1 MPNVVTYCRVSSDE
15 QAQKDLSIPAQRKA
29 LHRWV
34 DERDEIELSDEFVDE
49 GESAYAPANKRPG
62 FCRMIAYCRKH
73 PVDFILVHKL
83 DRFSRNR
90 EESILFK
97 SFLRKHGVMVKS
109 ITENYDPETPQ
120 GFLYEGM
127 IEVINQ
133 FYSMNLA
140 TETMKG
146 MRENAERGYHNGGQ
160 SPYGYRSERLPDA
173 AGHEHTR
180 LVLGPDE
187 EVATVRE
194 IFRLAV
200 EDNRGAKTICHLLNK
215 RGVPGP
221 RSPNWSQSSVGNVLN
236 NRVYVGDSVWNK
248 RNSKTGNAKNA
259 DDWIVNA
266 DTHEP
271 IIDRDLFMRRKEIAT
286 QRTFNLRSSP
296 RRAVKYLL
304 ARLIRCDHC
313 GGLFVGRRQK
323 KRHRQD
329 GETYDLFRY
338 RCNTYVTKG
347 KEVCPSIGI
356 HCDWIEGEVV
366 EIVRREICS
375 PERLAA
381 LQELV
386 HKKIEARHSRYG
398 KDPRELDRKLADID
412 RRIQN
417 YFRAIGDGV
426 DAKTC
431 KEHIA
436 RLEVAKTEVEQE
448 AELLRQDDYYRRA
461 LELNL
466 SELERFAA
474 AFKDDFRER
483 PMATQRR
490 VILHFIEEIRVVDH
504 EVVRVT
510 VKVPFDENGVRHL
523 TDELQAPPDG
533 GGSSELSASSRAGL
547 LFGPAR
553 GILDQAEA
561 RQEALLGPARG
572 AIHAAPPT
580 GGAASFNGSPGRRR
594 RGLSRFWASCRGPLC
609 VVAVVVGSRRAA
621 GREHA
626 RHRQH
631 PVSGAIVL
639 SGASAAAK
647 V

>member
-29 LHRWV
+29 LHRWI
-34 DERDEIELSDEFVDE
+34 DERDEIELADEFVDE
-49 GESAYAPANKRPG
+49 GESAYAPADKRPG

-97 SFLRKHGVMVKS
+97 SLLRKHGVMVKS

-160 SPYGYRSERLPDA
+160 SPYGYRSERLADA
-173 AGHEHTR
+173 SGREHTR

-200 EDNRGAKTICHLLNK
+200 EENRGAKTICHILNK

-236 NRVYVGDSVWNK
+236 NRVYVGDSIWNK

-259 DDWIVNA
+259 DDWIVNEN
-266 DTHEP
+266 THEP
-271 IIDRDLFMRRKEIAT
+271 IIDRELFMRRKEMAA

-323 KRHRQD
+323 KRSRKD
-329 GETYDLFRY
+329 GKPYDLYRY

-347 KEVCPSIGI
+347 KEVCPSIGL
-356 HCDWIEGEVV
+356 HCDWIEGEV
-366 EIVRREICS
+366 IDIIRREIRS

-386 HKKIEARHSRYG
+386 HKKIEARRSRYG

-436 RLEVAKTEVEQE
+436 RLEADKAEVEEE
-448 AELLRQDDYYRRA
+448 AVLLRQDDYYRRA

-466 SELERFAA
+466 SELTRFAA
-474 AFKDDFRER
+474 AFKDDFRQL
-483 PMATQRR
+483 PMAVQRR

-504 EVVRVT
+504 ELVRVK

-533 GGSSELSASSRAGL
+533 GGSSALSASSKVGL
-547 LFGPAR
+547 LLGPAR
-553 GILDQAEA
+553 GVLDQEDSTG
-561 RQEALLGPARG
+561 QALLGPARG
-572 AIHAAPPT
+572 AKIPRPPSRVDVLVHRSLEAT
-580 GGAASFNGSPGRRR
+580 P
-594 RGLSRFWASCRGPLC
+594 RGFCFFGQSSR
-609 VVAVVVGSRRAA
+609 
-621 GREHA
+621 
-626 RHRQH
+626 
-631 PVSGAIVL
+631 
-639 SGASAAAK
+639 ASARSPSSFPLSTMGTILGK
-647 V
+647 RGRSILRGSVDR